1 MSALLLTCYQA
12 AGLSWPRLGS
22 FGKKHVFD
30 KQEVVSMG
38 VERRNDRT
46 EWHSNELLAVVSL
59 EWAEILAG
67 SHLA

>member
-1 MSALLLTCYQA
+1 M
-12 AGLSWPRLGS
+12 
-22 FGKKHVFD
+22 FD

-46 EWHSNELLAVVSL
+46 EWHSNELLAVASL

>member
-1 MSALLLTCYQA
+1 
-12 AGLSWPRLGS
+12 
-22 FGKKHVFD
+22 
-30 KQEVVSMG
+30 MG

-46 EWHSNELLAVVSL
+46 EWHSKELLAVVRL